1 MNEPGSRRYMI
12 AIKTLG
18 VAEMAELL
26 HKTPRTIRE
35 DARRRPHSLPPRL
48 RIPGSDRMLWLESD
62 VAEWLEKCRVHPPA
76 RRAA

>member
-1 MNEPGSRRYMI
+1 M
-12 AIKTLG
+12 KTLS
-18 VAEMAELL
+18 VTDIANLL

-62 VAEWLEKCRVHPPA
+62 VEEWLAGCRVVP
-76 RRAA
+76 RKRAA

>member
-1 MNEPGSRRYMI
+1 M
-12 AIKTLG
+12 KTLS
-18 VAEMAELL
+18 VDEIATLL

-62 VAEWLEKCRVHPPA
+62 VIEWLESCRVTQR

>member
-1 MNEPGSRRYMI
+1 M
-12 AIKTLG
+12 KTLG
-18 VAEMAELL
+18 VDEIAALL

-62 VAEWLEKCRVHPPA
+62 VIEWLESCRVTQ
-76 RRAA
+76 RKRAA